1 MQLTL
6 VGRCVFTHSYIG
18 SRTWFSNILA
28 GALAGLIG
36 TCWTM
41 TATLIETKAV
51 AIAGLHSVFKIPQED
66 ICVVDNKT
74 FICMRPSSAGLVA
87 LITESNPLAPF
98 PLPKNFSLTT
108 SSGLRMIKEIRNEAQ
123 RESLQSQPGGC
134 NLFESVPKK
143 IKKTHTTLHELRKT
157 REDKVQMTCTV
168 PWMEDAIE
176 LCTLRPVQARDSL
189 WVEFDAKQIGF
200 VVRMIREAGFEEIAK
215 KQDVELPKGMQRKG
229 SGFLVRW
236 KVTVG
241 ANKLRHKSFPHD
253 DMDEAVRFNAMDNE
267 EKDAYLE
274 AIDKEAKAAA
284 AAASDGVEE
293 EKEASDDLASAASGE
308 EENEASDVMEAASGD
323 DDKEASDGMAAAS
336 DGVVGD
342 AVGAGDSEGLAG
354 ENESEAE
361 EDEPIVAPVHDDRYY
376 IPDRWVFGGPQ

>member
-1 MQLTL
+1 
-6 VGRCVFTHSYIG
+6 
-18 SRTWFSNILA
+18 
-28 GALAGLIG
+28 
-36 TCWTM
+36 M

-74 FICMRPSSAGLVA
+74 FICMRPSSTGLVA
-87 LITESNPLAPF
+87 LITEANSLAPS

-143 IKKTHTTLHELRKT
+143 SKKTHTPLHELRKT
-157 REDKVQMTCTV
+157 REDKVQMSCNV
-168 PWMEDAIE
+168 PWGADDME

-284 AAASDGVEE
+284 AAAS
-293 EKEASDDLASAASGE
+293 GE

-354 ENESEAE
+354 EDGSEAE